1 MRWDDEAY
9 VRLYKRETP
18 EWCLLSWQ
26 ARALFHE
33 LLKRVDMAGLLMV
46 GKSGLR
52 GLAGLVRMPLDVVR
66 DAMHGEDGL
75 LADGCVLEVDGGYLI
90 PNYVEAQQA
99 KQSDRVRKA
108 EQRARD
114 RAAKIDEANAKA
126 AESRDVTF
134 GHATFVGS
142 RDQDVNGQSV
152 TNRDT
157 ESRSV
162 TRGHDRS
169 HGVTAGHTESLLA
182 ELSEAKL
189 SNSSIQKPPPPQLPP
204 GRRASALA
212 GAGGGSGGSNEAS
225 PAEDHPGE
233 HETTLAILAALKR
246 HPALAEAASIRFA
259 RYIAERHCSDHPR
272 NMLTE
277 GSSQIHALAD
287 VVQCIEEAAEAIE
300 LDEAANNQVD
310 LAPQRRISGFV
321 RSGPKRRATARRGQ
335 GSAEPETYTP
345 QMAPPDYES
354 FSP

>member
-1 MRWDDEAY
+1 MTWVRIDDRFYMHPKFVSASDEAVALW
-9 VRLYKRETP
+9 VRAIAYCNAYETDGAIPAAALGMLSRAKKPKQVAAELVSLGLWQEHRAGWTVHDYGTYQPLKAQLEAERRSKRERQQRWRERSSGRFGDGSQDGVETERETP
-18 EWCLLSWQ
+18 ERRGGDGDVDASTRRLETQRETGNKRHRNDRPDPTRPVHGRDLL
-26 ARALFHE
+26 
-33 LLKRVDMAGLLMV
+33 G
-46 GKSGLR
+46 
-52 GLAGLVRMPLDVVR
+52 
-66 DAMHGEDGL
+66 
-75 LADGCVLEVDGGYLI
+75 
-90 PNYVEAQQA
+90 
-99 KQSDRVRKA
+99 
-108 EQRARD
+108 
-114 RAAKIDEANAKA
+114 
-126 AESRDVTF
+126 T
-134 GHATFVGS
+134 
-142 RDQDVNGQSV
+142 
-152 TNRDT
+152 
-157 ESRSV
+157 
-162 TRGHDRS
+162 
-169 HGVTAGHTESLLA
+169 
-182 ELSEAKL
+182 
-189 SNSSIQKPPPPQLPP
+189 PPPQLPP

-212 GAGGGSGGSNEAS
+212 GAGGGSGSNEAS